1 MIDVAVNESVRRFQ
15 GAPNPHEVQVM
26 SQSVRTPRR
35 KAEQRAE
42 SLEQLLDAAE
52 ELFSKHGLHGVTI
65 KDIADKVGVHKS
77 LIHYYFNDKQDVF
90 DKVMARRAPVTSG
103 RRMDALDAYEKAVNG
118 KPTVEG
124 ALRAFLDTD
133 LDTYSTGGEGW
144 RYFGA
149 LGAQLNN
156 TPAWGAEV
164 MDRLFDPVVL
174 RLIGLLKQ
182 AMPHCAEED
191 IFWGYHFVTGALTL
205 SLARTGR
212 IDHLSG
218 GLCRSDDFEA
228 IKARMAT
235 FMAHGFVGM
244 CESRAAQRSQTAP
257 DD

>member
-1 MIDVAVNESVRRFQ
+1 MTAVSINESAFRHPR
-15 GAPNPHEVQVM
+15 APNRLEVQVM
-26 SQSVRTPRR
+26 TTPPRKPRR

-52 ELFSKHGLHGVTI
+52 ELFSRHGFYGVTI

-77 LIHYYFNDKQDVF
+77 LIHYYFTDKQEVF

-103 RRMDALDAYEKAVNG
+103 RRMEALDAYDRAAKG

-133 LDTYSTGGEGW
+133 LDTYSNGGDGW
-144 RYFGA
+144 RHFGA
-149 LGAQLNN
+149 LSAQINN

-164 MDRLFDPVVL
+164 MDRLYDPVVL
-174 RLIGLLKQ
+174 RLIGLLRQ
-182 AMPHCAEED
+182 AMPEATEED
-191 IFWGYHFVTGALTL
+191 LFWGYHFVTGALTL

-218 GLCRSDDFEA
+218 GKCRSDDFEA
-228 IKARMAT
+228 IKERMAS
-235 FMAHGFVGM
+235 FMAHGFIGI
-244 CESRAAQRSQTAP
+244 CRDRADARRRSVAE
-257 DD
+257 

>member
-1 MIDVAVNESVRRFQ
+1 MEAVSIIVSASLPRDMPDRFKVT
-15 GAPNPHEVQVM
+15 AMPTP
-26 SQSVRTPRR
+26 SPKPRR

-52 ELFSKHGLHGVTI
+52 ELFSKHGFYGVTI

-77 LIHYYFNDKQDVF
+77 LIHYYFADKQEVF

-103 RRMDALDAYEKAVNG
+103 RRMEALDAYEASVDG

-133 LDTYSTGGEGW
+133 LDTYSNGGDGW
-144 RYFGA
+144 RHFGA
-149 LGAQLNN
+149 LSAQINN
-156 TPAWGAEV
+156 TPVWGAEV
-164 MDRLFDPVVL
+164 MDRLYDPVVL

-182 AMPHCAEED
+182 ALPEAAEED

-218 GLCRSDDFEA
+218 GKCRSDDFDA
-228 IKARMAT
+228 IKERMAA
-235 FMAHGFVGM
+235 FMAHGFIGV
-244 CESRAAQRSQTAP
+244 CRDRAAQRQRPPAGA
-257 DD
+257 

>member
-1 MIDVAVNESVRRFQ
+1 
-15 GAPNPHEVQVM
+15 M
-26 SQSVRTPRR
+26 STARPSRR

-42 SLEQLLDAAE
+42 SLEQILDAAE
-52 ELFSKHGLHGVTI
+52 ELFSQHGLHGVTI

-77 LIHYYFNDKQDVF
+77 LIHYYFDDKQDVF

-103 RRMDALDAYEKAVNG
+103 RRMDALDAYEKAANG

-144 RYFGA
+144 RNFGA
-149 LGAQLNN
+149 LSAQINN

-174 RLIGLLKQ
+174 RLIGLLRQ
-182 AMPHCAEED
+182 ALPDCPDED
-191 IFWGYHFVTGALTL
+191 LFWGYHFVTGALTL

-212 IDHLSG
+212 IDQLSG
-218 GLCRSDDFEA
+218 GLCRSDDFDA
-228 IKARMAT
+228 IKARMAA
-235 FMAHGFVGM
+235 FMAHGFIGL
-244 CESRAAQRSQTAP
+244 CRSRAASRTEAP
-257 DD
+257 AP

>member
-1 MIDVAVNESVRRFQ
+1 MAAVSITESARLPEP
-15 GAPNPHEVQVM
+15 APDRSKAQVM
-26 SQSVRTPRR
+26 TTPARKPRR

-52 ELFSKHGLHGVTI
+52 ELFSQHGFYGVTI

-77 LIHYYFNDKQDVF
+77 LVHYYFTDKQAVF
-90 DKVMARRAPVTSG
+90 DQVMARRAPVTSG
-103 RRMDALDAYEKAVNG
+103 RRMEALDAYAAEVG
-118 KPTVEG
+118 DKPTVEG

-133 LDTYSTGGEGW
+133 LELYSTGGDGW
-144 RYFGA
+144 RHFGA
-149 LGAQLNN
+149 LSAQINN
-156 TPAWGAEV
+156 TPVWGAEV

-182 AMPHCAEED
+182 ALPDAAEED

-218 GLCRSDDFEA
+218 GKCRSDDFDA
-228 IKARMAT
+228 IKARMAS
-235 FMAHGFVGM
+235 FMAHGFIGV
-244 CESRAAQRSQTAP
+244 CRDRAEERRKQVP
-257 DD
+257 E

>member
-1 MIDVAVNESVRRFQ
+1 MTAVPVIESARYPVAPGRS
-15 GAPNPHEVQVM
+15 EVQCM
-26 SQSVRTPRR
+26 PATPVRKPRR

-52 ELFSKHGLHGVTI
+52 DLFSQHGLHGVTI

-77 LIHYYFNDKQDVF
+77 LVHYYFTDKQEVF
-90 DKVMARRAPVTSG
+90 DKVMARRAPITVG
-103 RRMDALDAYEKAVNG
+103 RRMQALDAYEASVNG

-144 RYFGA
+144 RHFGA
-149 LGAQLNN
+149 LSAQINN

-164 MDRLFDPVVL
+164 MDRLYDPVVL
-174 RLIGLLKQ
+174 RLIELLKR
-182 AMPHCAEED
+182 ALPDCAEED

-205 SLARTGR
+205 TLARTGR

-228 IKARMAT
+228 IKARMAV
-235 FMAHGFVGM
+235 FMAHGFLGV
-244 CESRAAQRSQTAP
+244 CQSRAAERRKTAG
-257 DD
+257 DA

>member
-1 MIDVAVNESVRRFQ
+1 MDAVSIIES
-15 GAPNPHEVQVM
+15 AYLSTDMPNRSEVQVM
-26 SQSVRTPRR
+26 TTPPRKPRR

-52 ELFSKHGLHGVTI
+52 ELFSRHGFYGVSI
-65 KDIADKVGVHKS
+65 RDIAEKVGVHKS
-77 LIHYYFNDKQDVF
+77 LIHYYFTDKQEVF

-103 RRMDALDAYEKAVNG
+103 RRMEALDAYDAATGG

-133 LDTYSTGGEGW
+133 LDTYSNGGDGW
-144 RYFGA
+144 RHFGA
-149 LGAQLNN
+149 LSAQINN
-156 TPAWGAEV
+156 TPVWGAEV
-164 MDRLFDPVVL
+164 MDRLYDPVVL

-182 AMPHCAEED
+182 AMPDAAEED

-218 GLCRSDDFEA
+218 GKCRSDDFDA
-228 IKARMAT
+228 IKERMAA
-235 FMAHGFVGM
+235 FMAHGFIGV
-244 CESRAAQRSQTAP
+244 CRDRAAERQNQARE
-257 DD
+257 

>member
-1 MIDVAVNESVRRFQ
+1 MTAVSIIESAFDPK
-15 GAPNPHEVQVM
+15 GAPNRPEVPAM
-26 SQSVRTPRR
+26 TTPPRKPRR

-52 ELFSKHGLHGVTI
+52 ELFSQHGFYGVTI
-65 KDIADKVGVHKS
+65 KNISDKVGVHKS
-77 LIHYYFNDKQDVF
+77 LIHYYFTDKQEVF

-103 RRMDALDAYEKAVNG
+103 RRMEALDAYEKAANG
-118 KPTVEG
+118 RPTVEG

-133 LDTYSTGGEGW
+133 LDTYSNGGDGW

-149 LGAQLNN
+149 LSAQINN

-164 MDRLFDPVVL
+164 MDRLYDPVVL

-182 AMPHCAEED
+182 AMPEAAEED

-212 IDHLSG
+212 IDRLSG
-218 GLCRSDDFEA
+218 GKCRSDDFDA
-228 IKARMAT
+228 IKERMAA
-235 FMAHGFVGM
+235 FMAHGFTGV
-244 CESRAAQRSQTAP
+244 CRDRAEARRRSR
-257 DD
+257 DE

>member
-1 MIDVAVNESVRRFQ
+1 MPTPTR
-15 GAPNPHEVQVM
+15 P
-26 SQSVRTPRR
+26 PRR

-42 SLEQLLDAAE
+42 SLEQILDAAE
-52 ELFSKHGLHGVTI
+52 ELFSRHGLHGVTI

-77 LIHYYFNDKQDVF
+77 LVHYYFTDKQDVF
-90 DKVMARRAPVTSG
+90 DKVMTRRAPITSG
-103 RRMDALDAYEKAVNG
+103 RRMDALEAYEKAANG

-133 LDTYSTGGEGW
+133 LETYSVGGEGW
-144 RYFGA
+144 RNFGA
-149 LGAQLNN
+149 LSAQINN

-174 RLIGLLKQ
+174 RLIGLLKA
-182 AMPHCAEED
+182 AMPDASEED
-191 IFWGYHFVTGALTL
+191 VFWGYHFVTGALTL

-218 GLCRSDDFEA
+218 GLCRSDDFDA

-235 FMAHGFVGM
+235 FMAHGFIGM
-244 CESRAAQRSQTAP
+244 CESRAAERRKPPAP
-257 DD
+257 